1 MRKHFEVEVDD
12 LPLCNFCKKTAEYD
26 ARTIYGPWAYMCED
40 CFKKFG
46 IGLGIGQGQKLI
58 KRRNNGKKVNM

>member
-1 MRKHFEVEVDD
+1 MTPEQYTDHG
-12 LPLCNFCKKTAEYD
+12 L
-26 ARTIYGPWAYMCED
+26 ICED